1 MIRVV
6 GFMRILLILFGM
18 AFLFGSTID
27 MFEDYKKMKEPAFI
41 GLAIGGALILF
52 AFFCFFSY
60 GRENNKI
67 DGYTIYMNG
76 DKVDSDKIEY
86 DTKNKQVKV

>member
-1 MIRVV
+1 
-6 GFMRILLILFGM
+6 MRILLILFGM
-18 AFLFGSTID
+18 AFLFGSTIA
-27 MFEDYKKMKEPAFI
+27 MFEDYKKMKEPTFI
-41 GLAIGGALILF
+41 GLAIGGALILS

-76 DKVDSDKIEY
+76 DKVNSDKIEY
-86 DTKNKQVKV
+86 DTKNKEIRINK